1 MTMAKKKGYE
11 RDPEN
16 GFIFPVR
23 RIQENYGEEIR
34 PVSSDSSSSSSSS
47 SDEESSS
54 ECSSRESAGE
64 SAEGA
69 PDADAGREPL
79 AEEDR
84 ADYWVVQED
93 RIVRVHQTPR
103 HDLFDPRSV
112 AFPVPLDY
120 IDVFRYSDTNV
131 KGYYHHVDCWF
142 TDDVAGQIP
151 GSWIGKTTFHLRL
164 PSPKPGWAIQ
174 KWEAHQDRG

>member
-64 SAEGA
+64 SAEVV

-112 AFPVPLDY
+112 VFLCPLT
-120 IDVFRYSDTNV
+120 ILMCSGILTLMLRATIIMLIV
-131 KGYYHHVDCWF
+131 GL
-142 TDDVAGQIP
+142 P
-151 GSWIGKTTFHLRL
+151 TTLRAR
-164 PSPKPGWAIQ
+164 S
-174 KWEAHQDRG
+174 QDLG

>member
-1 MTMAKKKGYE
+1 MTMAKKKGHE
-11 RDPEN
+11 KDPEN

-23 RIQENYGEEIR
+23 RIQENYGEELR

-54 ECSSRESAGE
+54 ECNSKESAGE
-64 SAEGA
+64 SAEGR

-93 RIVRVHQTPR
+93 KIVRVHQTPR
-103 HDLFDPRSV
+103 HDLFDPRSIE
-112 AFPVPLDY
+112 FPAPLTTLMCSGTLTPMSRD
-120 IDVFRYSDTNV
+120 IIIMLIV
-131 KGYYHHVDCWF
+131 
-142 TDDVAGQIP
+142 
-151 GSWIGKTTFHLRL
+151 GSLMNLRARSL
-164 PSPKPGWAIQ
+164 ALG
-174 KWEAHQDRG
+174 